1 VGFVCISRFS
11 AISRSSMKS
20 FGRFCCRYS
29 RSTFVK
35 VVPNVFSKSFERDKP
50 GGMMR
55 AAPGFFRKVLFSCCW
70 ISSGVGRFV
79 FLFLGM

>member
-1 VGFVCISRFS
+1 
-11 AISRSSMKS
+11 MKS
-20 FGRFCCRYS
+20 FERFCCRCS
-29 RSTFVK
+29 RSTLVK
-35 VVPNVFSKSFERDKP
+35 LVPNVFSKSFERDKP

-55 AAPGFFRKVLFSCCW
+55 AASGFFRKVLFSCCW